1 MPHDQ
6 NADATDARTKEG
18 IEDENL
24 TTVVI
29 LANRRRIQT
38 ERRYTSRRPPATA
51 EQLIDAA
58 VRRWRTNWMPPH
70 LDPNGGP
77 EHPN

>member
-29 LANRRRIQT
+29 LANRRRIQAGQ
-38 ERRYTSRRPPATA
+38 RYASRRPPATA

-58 VRRWRTNWMPPH
+58 VRRWRMSWMPSN
-70 LDPNGGP
+70 LDANGGP